1 MTLTAVSGVDM
12 RNVLSHNVDIC
23 PECLRSRGTFNVN
36 AALLRRCAVQDDDGY
51 TERRLA
57 MDEAMVA
64 RLQIVRIIISPS
76 AS

>member
-1 MTLTAVSGVDM
+1 MTAAETEAESAAVT
-12 RNVLSHNVDIC
+12 L
-23 PECLRSRGTFNVN
+23 E
-36 AALLRRCAVQDDDGY
+36 DDDGY